1 MFVISKYPFGT
12 TYALMSDSDR
22 KNHCQSRAAY
32 IEKLIARIGR
42 EKPVFRDDYARLAKL
57 ILNKF
62 SHWREPGYQSTLQS
76 LQVGDGGY
84 YGYGYG
90 RFLHKKE
97 WHSPLFEIQDYE
109 MEPKPDEK
117 LPYSLIK
124 TKESVWFDFYLCDG
138 CSIVKDSKKDPAKTE
153 YGYDHYK
160 FRLGDKSISMNCCKK
175 CRAEIRRISRETLE
189 LSKNRTLINQLKRE
203 IQNGEN

>member
-22 KNHCQSRAAY
+22 KNHCHSRAAY
-32 IEKLIARIGR
+32 IERIIARIGR
-42 EKPVFRDDYARLAKL
+42 DKPIFRDDYAR
-57 ILNKF
+57 IGLNIAIRL
-62 SHWREPGYQSTLQS
+62 SLGVGLSSTLRSMQIS
-76 LQVGDGGY
+76 SMGMYEGCGI
-84 YGYGYG
+84 G
-90 RFLHKKE
+90 RFMLIDGI
-97 WHSPLFEIQDYE
+97 PRFEANNWQ
-109 MEPKPDEK
+109 MEPDRDQKE
-117 LPYSLIK
+117 PYSLIAGKK
-124 TKESVWFDFYLCDG
+124 TFWFDFYICDG
-138 CSIVKDSKKDPAKTE
+138 CSKTKDSKKDPAKTE

-203 IQNGEN
+203 IQNGAN